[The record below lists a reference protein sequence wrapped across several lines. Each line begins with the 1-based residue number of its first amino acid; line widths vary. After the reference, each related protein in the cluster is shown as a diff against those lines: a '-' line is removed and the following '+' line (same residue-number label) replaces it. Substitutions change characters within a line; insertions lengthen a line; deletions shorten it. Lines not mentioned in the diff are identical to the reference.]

1 MGKTKDV
8 SPEKISEI
16 CALIKHSDLSQ
27 RKIALLA
34 KVNVMTVNRIKS
46 KLEKNLPLGSQRS
59 GKCGRKRITTPRNER
74 KIRDICLENRR
85 KSAKELTKII
95 NSAGITISARTTR
108 RRLVEMGFKC
118 CRPAKKPKL
127 TPSMMSKRL
136 AWAKQHRHMT
146 VADWENVNICFFLFL
161 IVVVSIIFVVLVFY
175 LIQYLQC
182 FNFFLRFA
190 SQMSLTS

>member
-16 CALIKHSDLSQ
+16 CALVKHSGLSQ
-27 RKIALLA
+27 RKIASLA
-34 KVNVMTVNRIKS
+34 KVNVMTVNRIKA
-46 KLEKNLPLGSQRS
+46 KLDKNLPLGSQRS
-59 GKCGRKRITTPRNER
+59 GKCGRNRITTPRDER

-85 KSAKELTKII
+85 KCTKELTKII
-95 NSAGITISARTTR
+95 NAAGVSISARTTR

-127 TPSMMSKRL
+127 TPSMTSKRL

-146 VADWENVNICFFLFL
+146 VADWENVNIYFFILNFGCFSNMCCPCVPL
-161 IVVVSIIFVVLVFY
+161 
-175 LIQYLQC
+175 
-182 FNFFLRFA
+182 N
-190 SQMSLTS
+190 